1 MTKYIKENLNKLI
14 VLVVMGVVLYFLP
27 SLLLKIPPNFMRDN
41 LVVIAI
47 VDFIYEAFIFLA
59 GSKRMRLYFMALPL
73 VIVLVILV
81 FSFIPWRPTH
91 SQIKFYRYT
100 VIISAM
106 VALISHIA
114 DIIIIPKPKEDKNSN

>member
-47 VDFIYEAFIFLA
+47 VAFIYEAFIFLA
-59 GSKRMRLYFMALPL
+59 GSKRMRLYFMALLL

>member
-1 MTKYIKENLNKLI
+1 
-14 VLVVMGVVLYFLP
+14 
-27 SLLLKIPPNFMRDN
+27 MRDN

-47 VDFIYEAFIFLA
+47 VAFIYEAFIFLA

-114 DIIIIPKPKEDKNSN
+114 DIIIIPKPEDEKK

>member
-41 LVVIAI
+41 LVIIAI
-47 VDFIYEAFIFLA
+47 VVFIYEAFIFFA
-59 GSKRMRLYFMALPL
+59 GSKRMRLYFIALSL

-81 FSFIPWRPTH
+81 FSFIPWRPAH

-114 DIIIIPKPKEDKNSN
+114 DIIIIPKPKEDKK

>member
-114 DIIIIPKPKEDKNSN
+114 DIIIIPKPEDEKK